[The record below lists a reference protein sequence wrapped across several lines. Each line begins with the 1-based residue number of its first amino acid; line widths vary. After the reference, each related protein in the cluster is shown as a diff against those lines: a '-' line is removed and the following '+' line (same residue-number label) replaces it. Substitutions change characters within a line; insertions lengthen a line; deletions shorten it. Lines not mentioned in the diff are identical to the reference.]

1 MSGLREHAG
10 GVAPLMADDLRER
23 VKRWAKADASEISGD
38 HSLNPGTK
46 SAIVK
51 EGLRDAAVLIP
62 IVDHPDGATMLLTKR
77 TEKLRTHSGQIA
89 FPGGGIDP
97 EDASPEAAALRETEE
112 EIGLDRNYIDI
123 IGRMPNYYSG
133 SGYRVAPIIGIVR
146 PGFALSI
153 NPDEVDDT
161 FEVPLSFLM
170 NAANHRR
177 ESRVWQNVERHFYTM
192 PYGDRYIWGLT
203 AGIIRTVHDRFY
215 A

>member
-1 MSGLREHAG
+1 
-10 GVAPLMADDLRER
+10 MADDLRER

>member
-1 MSGLREHAG
+1 
-10 GVAPLMADDLRER
+10 MADDLRER
-23 VKRWAKADASEISGD
+23 VKRAAQAGASEVLGD

-112 EIGLDRNYIDI
+112 EIGLDRNYIDV
-123 IGRMPNYYSG
+123 IGRMPDYYSG